1 MLKNPNYRLVV
12 YSNQETVTIDY
23 PIACKFSI
31 TRAVLSDNNKASI
44 QLYNLSPATRE
55 KIFQDAYTVDYA
67 KFKYVYLYAGY
78 GEKMPLIF
86 KGRILQAYSHKSSG
100 STEVITDIQ
109 AICLDIFDHTSSY
122 TFKAGTSRQEALN
135 TMVMD
140 LPNVTLK
147 NVGTL
152 EGEFLTDTTFE
163 GNTLECLSQL
173 TNGNIFVDNDT
184 INCVET
190 YEVIDVP
197 VPVISDNSCL
207 LETPMR
213 RDANLVVKTVFMP
226 DVIVGQLCEIK
237 SKISPNF
244 NGQFKV
250 IGIQHDCMMS
260 ETQGGNR
267 TTTLNLW
274 IGVFLPNA
282 SITDSNNKTTTR
294 FQKVK
299 GRKIIPVIGNTPTSA
314 REVHDYILKHKGKL
328 PNSKCYGNI
337 TWYNML
343 GNDNTDAERLS
354 TCTLEICTN
363 AYYTAKAVYDMVT
376 SNFNGKKPLV
386 SSGWRSVRNNNSC
399 GGRPKSRHLFGL
411 ACDFTVS
418 GVPVNKAYPAIRN
431 SWNGF
436 TLNEGTWI
444 HVQIEPKNGVANDK

>member
-1 MLKNPNYRLVV
+1 MLKNPNYKLIV
-12 YSNQETVTIDY
+12 YSNEETVTISY
-23 PIACKFSI
+23 PITCKF
-31 TRAVLSDNNKASI
+31 TVNRAVLSDNNKASI

-55 KIFQDAYTVDYA
+55 KIFQDAFTIDYA

-109 AICLDIFDHTSSY
+109 AVALDIFDHSSSY

-140 LPNVTLK
+140 LPNVKLK

-152 EGEFLTDTTFE
+152 EGVFQTDTTFD
-163 GNTLECLSQL
+163 GNTYDCLSKL
-173 TNGNIFVDNDT
+173 TNGNIFIDNDA

-197 VPVISDNSCL
+197 VPVISDESCL

-226 DVIVGQLCEIK
+226 DLIVGQLCEIR

-250 IGIQHDCMMS
+250 IGFNHDCMMS

-267 TTTLNLW
+267 TTTINLW

-282 SITDSNNKTTTR
+282 SITDSNNKPINQ

-299 GRKIIPVIGNTPTSA
+299 GTQITPVVGEVPSSA
-314 REVHDYILKHKGKL
+314 RQVYEYIKKHNGKL
-328 PNSKCYGNI
+328 PNTKCYGNI

-343 GNDNTDAERLS
+343 GNDNTDYERLMF
-354 TCTLEICTN
+354 CKLEICTN

-376 SNFNGKKPLV
+376 QNFNGKRPLV
-386 SSGWRSVRNNNSC
+386 SSGWRSVRNNNAC
-399 GGRPKSRHLFGL
+399 GGKPKSRHLYGL
-411 ACDFTVS
+411 ACDFIVS
-418 GVPVNKAYPAIRN
+418 GMSVSQSYPAIRN
-431 SWNGF
+431 SWRGF

-444 HVQIEPKNGVANDK
+444 HVQIEPKQGIANDK